1 MSTTIFT
8 YSTSDTDVDGN
19 YYVGSDRITAVHSYD
34 ASQEGWKRDYEGTIN
49 PFVNH
54 DFTFT
59 TITGSPL
66 GNERRWYETG
76 TDYADILKTDGSRYI
91 KLGTLPYDFRN
102 DVLSKATLLESTP
115 SLVESAESINT
126 DYFVDGDATTVKASQ
141 NKNRFPKNYDT
152 YFFFGGPTHN
162 TALWVTSSGV
172 TNDAFCSWT
181 LQEPTYISSFYI
193 DSFERID
200 FDTTNDQ
207 EIYDRSVGYYE
218 IQVTS
223 SGTGLVP
230 EEYTTVYSENTELHV
245 DSPLRTLPSPVLA
258 KHVKIVFRSK
268 SNITTGACL
277 NKVQIYSKDVVDKGV
292 AFLVH
297 SRYGFGGTF
306 NINQD
311 VDLTGSDRLYFNLVN
326 FHSSVQLNTPKI
338 FIGGDLI
345 RNFNTLPDRAFDQT
359 AYSYQNVTRWGA
371 SIDVSTYTG
380 VHTFTVQRASS
391 ASGGKSNLYLLLGD
405 VSNIPPWYQEKFSD
419 TRGSLSKFPDQ
430 CSIVADTK
438 GLSIIEN
445 GTNEDRLWMRFEL
458 GQHKMLQL
466 LPRVIKSK
474 EGVIYL
480 GTSNGVLTIDFNEN
494 RAFCLD
500 NTGLRER
507 TGITKRNDN
516 AFDRWNI
523 ASYNTQQ
530 YESRC
535 NYSMYAFNR
544 YSDTP
549 ELSSSCIDD
558 LHVGYDETYGHFIIL
573 ATPTGIVVHK
583 GKIGDSSASIFYSKS
598 KFPVSNIFYGGKKI
612 WYVQGK
618 GPAARLR
625 YINSINDIVSTDF
638 IDGGEI
644 NSFIEISDDL
654 SSFDSEVWNK
664 YNRDRNITITNSSGV
679 LTISGTHIQ
688 GGKTGIETKS
698 LLPDRSFEASAKIKI
713 KKFPPNARGGLR
725 FGYAFD
731 HAGDGILSG
740 FSLDEKPARQGIYMS
755 AYNVDPHGDLVP
767 ESATMSGVGQPLGQG
782 WMYVQPNIGG
792 DAGSQY
798 PLPAEPT
805 DKGFRFFLDK
815 YSVGTTSSNE
825 FGWAAY
831 IPRLNQ
837 TFSFPKRNFSI
848 RAKVQLSEGH
858 EPTVAGWIGNAA
870 TYLGISSHEQLIP
883 NTQGSFAS
891 NSYMISKGL
900 FAGGN
905 TTLSGS
911 NILYTIGGADRT
923 GHPAGVSFLPGT
935 VAASPEENTGDETSP
950 YRDWRIDYDKDRDE
964 VSAYVDGQ
972 FIGASALVT
981 SPTDNLIGVVF
992 GTTTRRASSTG
1003 NPDTVVYIKDVEVYL
1018 PELDSSSS
1026 NRYGVEIADTGG
1038 IITHVF
1044 YPLPTFSG
1052 IHLSPDSTPS
1062 SSTLSYIPS
1071 LWDGDISTFSLIPSQ
1086 DYSFGVELSSP
1097 QQIDVLR
1104 IYDVASGTSGWQNT
1118 ARKELQLWYSDDNTI
1133 WNKYKDFNLNNEDRI
1148 EGVTDIKLVPS
1159 LNASY
1164 FKFTATDS
1172 SYLVGGNTALSITE
1186 IQPLMASGIQ
1196 FYGDD
1201 GTSLADF
1208 REWKLSYDSYTKE
1221 VVGYIDGVVIS
1232 KGVAPTF
1239 NNPGKFVISHD
1250 LTVVSSGTH
1259 SDFDVDIKDFN
1270 LTYSSDPALGEGSLS
1285 NITVSY
1291 PTLSGTSENY
1301 TIVSTTSSGL
1311 YILDRDYNQDTEV
1324 PDRQLYLTGD
1334 VGVKGQYE
1342 NASVTL
1348 FENGLQRGEGL
1359 IFVGTN
1365 SSKRNVPDIE
1375 IISTRPYWLDKNADQ
1390 AGQTVRMK
1398 YGNRGSLIY
1407 MPNINKYLVQLDDNA
1422 AYLLTLDIRTGECA
1436 QIQLFSWLETHG
1448 RGSNDFSLSG
1458 ITGYYVNRLSTVW
1471 HWGRRLKLAELDP
1484 ITSQVAGVNI
1494 LEETDQSGSNYKF
1507 SSYSIHNNSFYF
1519 GRNDIRAANVLT
1531 KEQVVPGRHQI
1542 SNLTNSQSKLL
1553 AMAWGTEDYGTAD
1566 ATYCDF
1572 DRHIYLL
1579 GKDTT
1584 DWAAGDSYF
1593 IKYNPD
1599 TNYAEVLNLF
1609 SNSTTDWPYSDK
1621 DVEISPASNPDT
1633 SRLAYCP
1640 LDRKIYHIAERGPR
1654 PVLKTFDVVSQTWEE
1669 TGSPP
1674 PYISAKEWP
1683 SAIFL
1688 NAGSSGGTFH
1698 AYHSNYLCFSAEE
1711 KALVFATANYYS
1723 NTDKYFIYTPTIDS
1737 SLPSFEYKPSRD
1749 GLTTT
1754 SGNHFHIPSNTFDVS
1769 PYIGDGSR
1777 IRNYDFQG
1785 SWGNLTVPHHSSY
1798 DEPGGITVF
1807 SGTASTAAGNFSATG
1822 GSTGVVEGITS
1833 RRSLPSVGSFDV
1845 DFDFSMP
1852 SYALNVY
1859 CTNPHLNAQSGPP
1872 RIEFFIS
1879 VSDGYGQPW
1888 IADSE
1893 SGYGFESDG
1902 VHQIVSARMGVVGT
1916 AAFDTSDYDLKAY
1929 LRWVDGFNDGVDS
1942 TSEYSENRMYGQ
1954 DTYVSSP
1961 VDFGTEFSDFK
1972 HGRLTYNYDTDI
1984 VEYFVDGVSTG
1995 SYRLR
2000 RKFDNRYGLYLTAG
2014 FSSRTDSDT
2023 PTKEWVVKLK
2033 NLTFKRTSFD
2043 RIENDSLITSVSGSI
2058 GDHLHERTDSMLLR
2072 TQDWVYECDM
2082 HLPTSVRFP
2091 GYQYIATLGAMEDD
2105 KKMAEL
2111 VAFVNK
2117 FNRKSIGIAGNLD
2130 QKHDSDT
2137 YLGAVEHQWDNI
2149 DFGHYRMEK
2158 DTVSGNV
2165 EVFVNNQE
2173 SPSITVN
2180 YEDLPSG
2187 GAQRMYYGKANYG
2200 AWEKIYTEPTKA
2212 GTWTQSLILTGYGVA
2227 QAVEKMTIDNS
2238 AYFAPIDQG
2247 SVGKATFTLDENLG
2261 EVDVYAFYLSQGYD
2275 LSIDTPHI
2283 VEASAVVSLPG
2294 QRGPGTVIP
2303 DIQLNTD
2310 ENGLYNEFK
2319 TMVRVDQT
2327 RDHLGTVSSTSSAQA
2342 QTSGWVHLGRYENPT
2357 SVIVTASGTVGTAS
2371 TIGFVSVDAMGIDI
2385 GKYGRS
2391 TFDMSVRQ
2399 VRYNIGSTSFEVPSS
2414 ENNSGLTVIDAT
2426 DGKVIATY
2434 GRDTVVELKDGD
2446 ITSGSKIG

>member
-8 YSTSDTDVDGN
+8 YSTYDTDIDGN

-34 ASQEGWKRDYEGTIN
+34 SSQEGWKRDYEGTVN

-76 TDYADILKTDGSRYI
+76 TDYADILNTDGSRYI
-91 KLGTLPYDFRN
+91 KLGVLPYDFRN

-115 SLVESAESINT
+115 SLVESAEAINT
-126 DYFVDGDATTVKASQ
+126 DYFVDGDDTTVKASQ
-141 NKNRFPKNYDT
+141 NKNRFPKNYDA
-152 YFFFGGPTHN
+152 YFTGGGPTHN
-162 TALWVTSSGV
+162 RALWVTSSGV

-181 LQEPTYISSFYI
+181 LQEPTYVSSFYVDSFDRI
-193 DSFERID
+193 DS
-200 FDTTNDQ
+200 DTSNDQ
-207 EIYDRSVGYYE
+207 EIYDRSIGYYE

-245 DSPLRTLPSPVLA
+245 DSPLRTLTSPVLV

-268 SNITTGACL
+268 SNTTVGACL
-277 NKVQIYSKDVVDKGV
+277 NKVQMYAKDVVDEGV

-297 SRYGFGGTF
+297 SRQNFSGTF

-311 VDLTGSDRLYFNLVN
+311 IDLTGSERIYFNIVN
-326 FHSSVQLNTPKI
+326 FHSSTSSNTPKI
-338 FIGGDLI
+338 FIDGDLI
-345 RNFNTLPDRAFDQT
+345 RHFNNIPDRAFSPT
-359 AYSYQNVTRWGA
+359 AYDYQNITRWGA
-371 SIDVSTYTG
+371 SIDVSSYTG
-380 VHTFTVQRASS
+380 VHTFTVQRA
-391 ASGGKSNLYLLLGD
+391 AAGSGFSNIYLLLGD
-405 VSNIPPWYQEKFSD
+405 VTNIPPWFEEEFSG
-419 TRGSLSKFPDQ
+419 TRGSLRKFPDL
-430 CSIVADTK
+430 CSIVSDEK

-530 YESRC
+530 YASRC

-558 LHVGYDETYGHFIIL
+558 LHIGYDEIYGHFIIL
-573 ATPTGIVVHK
+573 ATPTGLVVHK

-598 KFPVSNIFYGGKKI
+598 KFPVSNIFYDGKKI

-618 GPAARLR
+618 GHASRLK
-625 YINSINDIVSTDF
+625 YINSINDITSTDF
-638 IDGGEI
+638 SDGGEI
-644 NSFIEISDDL
+644 NSLIEISDSL
-654 SSFDSEVWNK
+654 SSFDSRVWNK
-664 YNRDRNITITNSSGV
+664 YNRDKNMTITNSGGV

-698 LLPDRSFEASAKIKI
+698 ILPDRSFEASAKIKI

-740 FSLDEKPARQGIYMS
+740 FSLDEKPGRQGIYMS
-755 AYNVDPHGDLVP
+755 AYNVDPHGDPVP
-767 ESATMSGVGQPLGQG
+767 ESATMSGLGQPLGQG
-782 WMYVQPNIGG
+782 WMYVQHNIGG
-792 DAGSQY
+792 QAGAQY
-798 PLPAEPT
+798 PLPAEST

-815 YSVGTTSSNE
+815 YSVGSSSSNSL
-825 FGWAAY
+825 FWPSY

-837 TFSFPKRNFSI
+837 TFSFTKRNFSI

-858 EPTVAGWIGNAA
+858 EPTVAGWIGNPA
-870 TYLGISSHEQLIP
+870 TYLGISSHEQIIP
-883 NTQGSFAS
+883 NTQGSFSS

-911 NILYTIGGADRT
+911 NILYTMGGADKT
-923 GHPAGVSFLPGT
+923 GYPAGVSFLPGT
-935 VAASPEENTGDETSP
+935 VSALPEENTGDETSP

-972 FIGASALVT
+972 FIGASTLVT

-992 GTTTRRASSTG
+992 GTTTLRASSTG
-1003 NPDTVVYIKDVEVYL
+1003 NPDTVVYIKDLEIYL
-1018 PELDSSSS
+1018 PELDNHSS
-1026 NRYGVEIADTGG
+1026 NRYGVEVADSWG
-1038 IITHVF
+1038 IITPVF
-1044 YPLPTFSG
+1044 SPLPTFSG

-1062 SSTLSYIPS
+1062 NSTLSYIPS
-1071 LWDGDISTFSLIPSQ
+1071 LWDGDISTFSLSPIQ
-1086 DYSFGVELSSP
+1086 DYSFGVELQSA
-1097 QQIDVLR
+1097 QHVDVIR
-1104 IYDVASGTSGWQNT
+1104 IYDTASGTSGWQNT
-1118 ARKELQLWYSDDNTI
+1118 SSKGLQLWYSEDNST
-1133 WNKYKDFNLNNEDRI
+1133 WTKYRDFNLNNETRTQ
-1148 EGVTDIKLVPS
+1148 GVTDIKLVPS
-1159 LNASY
+1159 ISGTY

-1172 SYLVGGNTALSITE
+1172 SYLVGGNTALGITE
-1186 IQPLMASGIQ
+1186 IQPLTVSGIQ

-1201 GTSLADF
+1201 GTSSAEF
-1208 REWKLSYDSYTKE
+1208 REWKLSYNYFTKE
-1221 VVGYIDGVVIS
+1221 VVGSIDGVVVS
-1232 KGVAPTF
+1232 KTVAPIF

-1259 SDFDVDIKDFN
+1259 SDFDVDVKDFN
-1270 LTYSSDPALGEGSLS
+1270 LTYYSDPALGEGSLS
-1285 NITVSY
+1285 HIAVSS

-1311 YILDRDYNQDTEV
+1311 YILDRDYNKDTIV
-1324 PDRQLYLTGD
+1324 LDRQLYLTGD
-1334 VGVKGQYE
+1334 VGVKGQYAD
-1342 NASVTL
+1342 ASVTL
-1348 FENGLQRGEGL
+1348 FENGLERGEGL

-1365 SSKRNVPDIE
+1365 SSQRNVPGIE
-1375 IISTRPYWLDKNADQ
+1375 IVSTRPYWLDKNADRS
-1390 AGQTVRMK
+1390 GQTSRMK

-1422 AYLLTLDIRTGECA
+1422 AYLLTLDIRTGECS

-1448 RGSNDFSLSG
+1448 RDSNDFSLSG
-1458 ITGYYVNRLSTVW
+1458 ITGYYVDRLSTVW
-1471 HWGRRLKLAELDP
+1471 HWGRRLRLAELDP
-1484 ITSQVAGVNI
+1484 LTSQVTVVNI
-1494 LEETDQSGSNYKF
+1494 LEESDAAGSSYKF
-1507 SSYSIHNNSFYF
+1507 SAYSVHNNSFYC
-1519 GRNDIRAANVLT
+1519 GRNELRAANVLT
-1531 KEQVVPGRHQI
+1531 KEQVVPYRHQI
-1542 SNLTNSQSKLL
+1542 SNLTYSQSKLID
-1553 AMAWGTEDYGTAD
+1553 MAWGTGDFGTCD
-1566 ATYCDF
+1566 AVYCDF

-1584 DWAAGDSYF
+1584 DWSTGDSYF
-1593 IKYNPD
+1593 IRYNTN
-1599 TNYAEVLNLF
+1599 TNYAEVLSTF
-1609 SNSTTDWPYSDK
+1609 SNATVDWPYSDE
-1621 DVEISPASNPDT
+1621 DVKMNPASNPDT
-1633 SRLAYCP
+1633 SRIVYCP
-1640 LDRKIYHIAERGPR
+1640 LDRKIYHLAERGPR
-1654 PVLKTFDVVSQTWEE
+1654 PVLNAFNVVTQEWEE

-1683 SAIFL
+1683 ATTFL
-1688 NAGSSGGTFH
+1688 TDNGANH
-1698 AYHSNYLCFSAEE
+1698 AYHSNYICFSAEE
-1711 KALVFATANYYS
+1711 KALVMATASYYS
-1723 NTDKYFIYTPTIDS
+1723 NGDKYFIYKPVLDFST
-1737 SLPSFEYKPSRD
+1737 PSFDYQPSRD

-1754 SGNHFHIPSNTFDVS
+1754 SGNHYHITSNKVATELN
-1769 PYIGDGSR
+1769 IGDGSHAL
-1777 IRNYDFQG
+1777 NYDYQG
-1785 SWGNLTVPHHSSY
+1785 TIVNSSRHHSVY

-1807 SGTASTAAGNFSATG
+1807 SGIAANLNVSISDAIIETSTT
-1822 GSTGVVEGITS
+1822 
-1833 RRSLPSVGSFDV
+1833 RRSLSSVGSFDV
-1845 DFDFSMP
+1845 HFDFSMP
-1852 SYALNVY
+1852 TYALNVY
-1859 CTNPHLNAQSGPP
+1859 LQSNVNYPVSRYGPP
-1872 RIEFFIS
+1872 RAEFFIS

-1888 IADSE
+1888 MAESE
-1893 SGYGFESDG
+1893 TYYGFESDG

-1916 AAFDTSDYDLKAY
+1916 AWNDPSDYDLKAY

-1942 TSEYSENRMYGQ
+1942 TTDYRRNRMYGL

-1961 VDFGTEFSDFK
+1961 IDFGTAFSDFK
-1972 HGRLTYNYDTDI
+1972 HGHLSYNYETDM
-1984 VEYFVDGVSTG
+1984 VEFFVDEVSTG
-1995 SYRLR
+1995 SYKLR
-2000 RKFDNRYGLYLTAG
+2000 RKFDNKYGLYLSIG
-2014 FSSRTDSDT
+2014 FATRMSEVDL
-2023 PTKEWVVKLK
+2023 TKEWVVKIK
-2033 NLTFKRTSFD
+2033 NLSFKRASFD
-2043 RIENDSLITSVSGSI
+2043 SIQNGSLVTSVSGSI
-2058 GDHLHERTDSMLLR
+2058 GEHLHERTDSMLLR

-2105 KKMAEL
+2105 KKTAEL

-2158 DTVSGNV
+2158 DTITGNV

-2180 YEDLPSG
+2180 YENLPAG

-2247 SVGKATFTLDENLG
+2247 SAGKATFTLDENLG

-2310 ENGLYNEFK
+2310 ENGLYDEFK

-2327 RDHLGTVSSTSSAQA
+2327 RDHLGAVSSTSSAEA
-2342 QTSGWVHLGRYENPT
+2342 QTSGWVHLGRYDNPT

-2371 TIGFVSVDAMGIDI
+2371 TIGFISVDAIGVDI

-2399 VRYNIGSTSFEVPSS
+2399 VRYNVGSTTFEPSSS
-2414 ENNSGLTVIDAT
+2414 ENNSGLTVIDST

-2434 GRDTVVELKDGD
+2434 GKNTVVELKDGD